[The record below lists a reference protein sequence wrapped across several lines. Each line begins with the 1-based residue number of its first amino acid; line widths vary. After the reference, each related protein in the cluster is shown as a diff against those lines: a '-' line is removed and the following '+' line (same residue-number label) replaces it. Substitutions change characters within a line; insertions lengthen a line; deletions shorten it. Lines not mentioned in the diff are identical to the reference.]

1 VEAQGSPLALLK
13 VPETRE
19 KILVTMG
26 LLLAFRFGFQ
36 VPIPGMDPR
45 YLRDIAEG
53 AQMQLFGLMNAF
65 SGGDIGRTSIFSLGI
80 MPYISASIIFSMLA
94 KVSPKIE
101 AVSKEGAAGQKR
113 INQWTRLLAV
123 PIAIIQAIFVYTG
136 VFLRTPEMID
146 KSLGAGLSLALVVV
160 LSLTAGAIFCMWLG
174 ELITEYGIGN
184 GASLIIMAGIITDIP
199 AAIAQMVN
207 KDDFYDTIVY
217 LVALWLGIVVVIVY
231 ITKGT
236 RRIPIQYA
244 KLTRGRRVYG
254 GQRHYLP
261 LKINM
266 AGVMP
271 IIFASIIFVLP
282 GVLFSLL
289 DYEWSNWLSEVFRD
303 RVGFVHIAL
312 QVVLIFAFCFFWNR
326 LMFQPDQIA
335 DDLRER
341 GSFIPGIRP
350 GPKTAEFLD
359 HTLTRITMAGA
370 AFLAVIAVLPSF
382 VTAKTPLSPAMAY
395 FLGGTS
401 VLIVVGVAMD
411 VVDKL
416 NAQLVMRNY
425 EGFMKSSGAGWTQRD

>member
-1 VEAQGSPLALLK
+1 
-13 VPETRE
+13 
-19 KILVTMG
+19 MG
-26 LLLAFRFGFQ
+26 LLLAYRLGFQ
-36 VPIPGMDPR
+36 VPIPGMNPNF
-45 YLRDIAEG
+45 LSDISRE
-53 AQMQLFGLMNAF
+53 AQQSWFGLMNAF
-65 SGGDIGRTSIFSLGI
+65 SGGDIGRTSMFSLGI
-80 MPYISASIIFSMLA
+80 MPYISASIIFSMLS
-94 KVSPKIE
+94 KISPKIE
-101 AVSKEGAAGQKR
+101 AIAKEGASGQKR

-123 PIAIIQAIFVYTG
+123 PIALLQALLVYTG
-136 VFLRTPEMID
+136 VFLANPLMID
-146 KSLGAGLSLALVVV
+146 KSIGAGLGLAVIVI

-184 GASLIIMAGIITDIP
+184 GASLIIMAGIITDMP
-199 AAIAQMVN
+199 SALAQMVGR
-207 KDDFYDTIVY
+207 DDFYDTIVY
-217 LVALWLGIVVVIVY
+217 LVALWLAIVVVIVY

-254 GQRHYLP
+254 GQRHFLP
-261 LKINM
+261 LKVNM

-282 GVLFSLL
+282 GVLLSLL
-289 DYEWSNWLSEVFRD
+289 DYEWSTWLATVLND
-303 RVGFVHIAL
+303 QVGFVHVAL

-326 LMFQPDQIA
+326 LMFQPEQIA

-382 VTAKTPLSPAMAY
+382 VTAKTPLTPAMAY

-401 VLIVVGVAMD
+401 VLIVVGVALD

-425 EGFMKSSGAGWTQRD
+425 EGFMKSSGAGWTQQPGQQPKP

>member
-1 VEAQGSPLALLK
+1 VENNFLQLFK
-13 VPETRE
+13 IPETRQ
-19 KILVTMG
+19 KILVTLG
-26 LLLAFRFGFQ
+26 LLFCYRVGFQ
-36 VPIPGMDPR
+36 VPIPGMDPHF
-45 YLRDIAEG
+45 LREAASG
-53 AQMQLFGLMNAF
+53 LKQSVFGLMNAF
-65 SGGDIGRTSIFSLGI
+65 SGGDIGKTSVFSLGI

-101 AVSKEGAAGQKR
+101 AIAKEGAAGQKR
-113 INQWTRLLAV
+113 INQWTRIAAV
-123 PIAIIQAIFVYTG
+123 PIALVQSIFVYTG
-136 VFLRTPEMID
+136 VFLEHKDWILTEP
-146 KSLGAGLSLALVVV
+146 GNGV
-160 LSLTAGAIFCMWLG
+160 LLFLIVLFSLTAGSMFCMWLG

-184 GASLIIMAGIITDIP
+184 GASLIIMAGIVTDIP
-199 AAIAQMVN
+199 PALVSLFGQDGFYNMV
-207 KDDFYDTIVY
+207 VY
-217 LVALWLGIVVVIVY
+217 LVGLWVAIVVVIVY

-244 KLTRGRRVYG
+244 RLTRGRRVYG

-271 IIFASIIFVLP
+271 IIFASIVFVLP
-282 GVLFSLL
+282 GLLFTAM
-289 DYEWSNWLSEVFRD
+289 EWTKAQDVFND
-303 RVGFVHIAL
+303 RRGFVHIAL
-312 QVVLIFAFCFFWNR
+312 QVTLIFVFCFFWNR
-326 LMFQPDQIA
+326 LMFQPEQIA

-350 GPKTAEFLD
+350 GAKTAEYLD

-370 AFLAVIAVLPSF
+370 AFLAVLAVLPGL
-382 VTAKTPLSPAMAY
+382 VTANTPLPQNLAF

-425 EGFMKSSGAGWTQRD
+425 EGFMKSSGSAWAGKSS